1 MKVSALMTDIAR
13 ELPEAPVRDFFR
25 LVNDE
30 VQRLWEMHDWAH
42 YRASTTFSM
51 PETFTNCTLTNGSA
65 TLTIP
70 TAYFQSLVLEGQGVT
85 VTVGGTDYTF
95 TVESVTSTT
104 SLTLD
109 DTWDQSTTS
118 AATVV
123 FARRSDWRLPTDYRI
138 MRAVY
143 AESTGT
149 LFHDPHHYTLDIQT
163 SDDRELLYWHVQPVN
178 TQDVVVEYYRKPT
191 IVDGPNDTL
200 DIPEIT
206 ERLLYLMIMG
216 RILNRVATRGIED
229 PYGPRREE
237 NQRMQREA
245 VDYARRLNIARR
257 RPTAVNQP
265 TLLKLNRY
273 G

>member
-1 MKVSALMTDIAR
+1 MKVSALMTDISR
-13 ELPEAPVRDFFR
+13 EIPEAPVRDFYH

-70 TAYFQSLVLEGQGVT
+70 TAYFQALVLEGKGVT
-85 VTVGGTDYTF
+85 ITVGSTEYEF
-95 TVESVTSTT
+95 TVSSVASAT
-104 SLTLD
+104 SLTLSS
-109 DTWDQSTTS
+109 TWSASTTS

-123 FARRSDWRLPTDYRI
+123 FDRRSDWRLPTDYRI
-138 MRAVY
+138 MRTVY
-143 AESTGT
+143 AQTSEQMY
-149 LFHDPHHYTLDIQT
+149 HDPHHYTLDIQT
-163 SDDRELLYWHVQPVN
+163 SDDRELLDWHIQPVN
-178 TQDVVVEYYRKPT
+178 SQDVVVEYYRKPT
-191 IVDGPNDTL
+191 AVDSPNDDI
-200 DIPEIT
+200 DIPAIT
-206 ERLLYLMIMG
+206 ERLFYLMVMG

-237 NQRMQREA
+237 NNRRQQEAIVSAKRM
-245 VDYARRLNIARR
+245 NIARR